1 VILIDDDYL
10 AFAISERNKDATML
24 DISLPAIV
32 FRVKEVDVGG
42 ANSHLLTNI
51 LDCAKIQ
58 LVLN

>member
-32 FRVKEVDVGG
+32 FRVKEVDACG
-42 ANSHLLTNI
+42 ANSH
-51 LDCAKIQ
+51 
-58 LVLN
+58 